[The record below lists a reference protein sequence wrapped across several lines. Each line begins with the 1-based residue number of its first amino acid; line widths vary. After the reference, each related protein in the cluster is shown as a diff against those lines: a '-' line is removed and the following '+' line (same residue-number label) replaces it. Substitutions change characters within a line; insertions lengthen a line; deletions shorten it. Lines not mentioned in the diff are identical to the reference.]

1 MGRYGRI
8 RRQKIL
14 RTGIRGNTVRNYAAL
29 GVRGG
34 LIVACLVLSSCA
46 EAFTFALIASAAM
59 PQQAFAYVDPSVM
72 TYTIQ
77 AVAGVAVALS
87 AVAGVFF
94 RRSRKALFRLF
105 KIDENANKEVDP
117 PLRRIDAAEASA
129 IDEAAQQAIAEK
141 AAARKQTTWNP
152 TWPQRLPIALLIALA
167 FCFTV
172 FVVPPIEIVGGN
184 EASLTFG
191 LAEIWWIP
199 VLFGAI
205 ATIAIALILSAFR
218 GRAFQIALMV
228 TASITIAAYVQAL
241 LLNANLPIA
250 DGVAM
255 SWLDYKRDHV
265 ISIVVWA
272 AILAALLLLS
282 RKSRERWIRPMA
294 AVMALFIIVQGVGVA
309 SVFAD
314 SGKQPSANRP
324 YVTADG
330 LLNLSPTGNNVVV
343 FVLDT
348 FDNEY
353 VQRCLADDP
362 MWLQP
367 LEGFTYFQN
376 NAPSMIPTCYGLPVM
391 LTGKMPQH
399 GQDFRDY
406 IASRYPSSTFLGDL
420 NKAGWSVGVYS
431 DSISEEYQT
440 TPEQAQAV
448 VDSIMNYHPIENANI
463 DVVGTLLALEQLSL
477 YRDAPW
483 PLKPLFWFYT
493 SDLNNRTIRMPEGTD
508 FSKVQYLLNDHQLLQ
523 NIRERGLELVDDG
536 YKGDFRFIH
545 MQGSH
550 YPYNLDAQ
558 GNFTQMGTNEIEQTK
573 GAMLIVFAY
582 LNEMRRLGVYDD
594 ATIIITGDHGRF
606 NKEDP
611 LTEAPP
617 LAMLVKPGK
626 HVADAMGAADY
637 KHAHPSD
644 WGLAVSDMPTEH
656 VDMLPTVIAAIG
668 GDPAPYGPTVYQVD
682 DPNRKRIYINTLP
695 YNNID
700 HDLIE
705 YELVGVVNDLANWV
719 PTGYMW
725 EKRGW

>member
-1 MGRYGRI
+1 MVAGIGVSF
-8 RRQKIL
+8 IL
-14 RTGIRGNTVRNYAAL
+14 QAL
-29 GVRGG
+29 
-34 LIVACLVLSSCA
+34 
-46 EAFTFALIASAAM
+46 TFALIASAAM

-94 RRSRKALFRLF
+94 RRSRKALFRLL
-105 KIDENANKEVDP
+105 KIDENANKQVEQQIH
-117 PLRRIDAAEASA
+117 RIDPEEARA
-129 IDEAAQQAIAEK
+129 LDGTIMQEAAQQQTASK
-141 AAARKQTTWNP
+141 STTWHP
-152 TWPQRLPIALLIALA
+152 TWPQRLPIAMLIALA
-167 FCFTV
+167 LCFTV

-265 ISIVVWA
+265 ISAVVWA
-272 AILAALLLLS
+272 AIIAVPLILS

-294 AVMALFIIVQGVGVA
+294 AIMALFIIVQGVGVA

-314 SGKQPSANRP
+314 SGKQSSANRP

-330 LLNLSPTGNNVVV
+330 LLHLSPTGNNVVV
-343 FVLDT
+343 LVLDT
-348 FDNEY
+348 LDNEY

-362 MWLQP
+362 SWLQP

-406 IASRYPSSTFLGDL
+406 IASRYPSSTFLDDL

-448 VDSIMNYHPIENANI
+448 VDNIMNYHPIENANI

-705 YELVGVVNDLANWV
+705 YEIVGDVNDLANWV